1 MVKYHAC
8 QDTTLFIMSEVT
20 IQLLPPCTLPV
31 DGWYQSATVP
41 GTMGLHHAD
50 LFNGEKNHRLK
61 VLKPAAW
68 FRAYGQISSSL
79 ARIRAPDLT
88 AVTTAI
94 PVGCVLACRS
104 QCWTA
109 KDCLK
114 SVPGSSVVPT
124 LEDIKQWCSEY
135 QYFYMVTEKQ
145 AADTFKRQPHI
156 VRELRLLVAR
166 ISIRIA

>member
-1 MVKYHAC
+1 MSAYSCCLLVHCQLMVGP
-8 QDTTLFIMSEVT
+8 QV
-20 IQLLPPCTLPV
+20 QR
-31 DGWYQSATVP
+31 YQATWDSVMQICST
-41 GTMGLHHAD
+41 G
-50 LFNGEKNHRLK
+50 K
-61 VLKPAAW
+61 VHPQVIAW
-68 FRAYGQISSSL
+68 FRAHGQIPSRL
-79 ARIRAPDLT
+79 ATVRAPDLT